1 MLQRQPKS
9 THTVTLVPYTQLSRI
24 GTMLALP
31 RLHHGQIELRES
43 HLLHPQSQGSPAS
56 VVPRCGGVG
65 VAMPHKV
72 AHGLLR
78 HPRLPCG
85 CRPALP
91 ELSGRT
97 ATFALQPYHL
107 VLQVA
112 APPLSERGEEQV
124 LLLALDDQLRSEEHT
139 SELQSLMR

>member
-24 GTMLALP
+24 GTILALP

-65 VAMPHKV
+65 VAMPHKD

-78 HPRLPCG
+78 PPRLPCG
-85 CRPALP
+85 CPPALP
-91 ELSGRT
+91 ELLGRT
-97 ATFALQPYHL
+97 A
-107 VLQVA
+107 
-112 APPLSERGEEQV
+112 
-124 LLLALDDQLRSEEHT
+124 RSEEHT
-139 SELQSLMR
+139 SESQSLNRHSDAVLCFKNKK